1 MSGELEISMKK
12 YLLGL
17 DVGTSSLKTS
27 IIDEEGHVVSKS
39 ARGYEP
45 MSLHPGWQEISADS
59 IWAAVIWNLKKMLG
73 DGVVNPAQIAG
84 IGISCLCPGLVA
96 LGTDG
101 TVLHD
106 PIIYSDRRS
115 MEEAESIKQA
125 VGEEHLFFITA
136 NRCMSGAMSGTSMLW
151 IKNHCPDIYERT
163 RYFGHINTMLGVR
176 LTGNFAID
184 RSNASY
190 TSMFET
196 RGNLEWSRELAEKIG
211 IDFEKLPPLMNSDEV
226 LGGLC
231 NPEFISLGIP
241 AGTPVVI
248 GGGDTACASLAA
260 GIVSNGDVCESVG
273 TTNVLTICVDQPNF
287 SPSNINRCHV
297 VPGTWIYQGAM
308 SHAGGS
314 LRWFRDEFCND
325 LVNAAGELEE
335 ADFDLM
341 TRAASMSA
349 PGANGVVFLPYMMG
363 ERSPVWDSEA
373 RGVFFGMSL
382 NTTRRDLIRAILE
395 AAAYGTRQLKEI
407 AEDLTGLQ
415 IRRFSSLGGG
425 ARSEVWSQIK
435 ADAIGVD
442 IDVLDVSDMAPVGAA
457 LLAGVGAGLYKDAVE
472 ASSHVEKKIYR
483 KVRCNHSY
491 DVVYEKR
498 YKAYTQLYPRLKDLY
513 QFC

>member
-1 MSGELEISMKK
+1 MEK

-17 DVGTSSLKTS
+17 DVGTSSLKTA
-27 IIDEEGHVVSKS
+27 IIDENGNLVSKS
-39 ARGYEP
+39 TRGYEP
-45 MSLHPGWQEISADS
+45 MSLYPGWQEISAES
-59 IWAAVIWNLKKMLG
+59 IWAAVMWNVKNMINE
-73 DGVVNPAQIAG
+73 DGVDPSRIAG

-96 LGTDG
+96 LGADG
-101 TVLHD
+101 EVLHD

-115 MEEAESIKQA
+115 VEEAETIKQA
-125 VGEEHLFFITA
+125 VGEEYLFFITA

-151 IKNHCPDIYERT
+151 IKNHCPDIYEKT
-163 RYFGHINTMLGVR
+163 RYFGHINTMLGVK
-176 LTGNFAID
+176 LTGKFAID

-196 RGNLEWSRELAEKIG
+196 RGSLEWSRELADKIG
-211 IDFEKLPPLMNSDEV
+211 IDFEKLPPLMYSDEV

-231 NPEFISLGIP
+231 NEDFIALGIP

-260 GIVSNGDVCESVG
+260 GIVKNGDVCESVG

-297 VPGTWIYQGAM
+297 VRGTWIYQGAM

-314 LRWFRDEFCND
+314 LRWFRDEFCQD
-325 LVNAAGELEE
+325 LIKAGAELGESE
-335 ADFDLM
+335 YDLM
-341 TRAASMSA
+341 TKAASLSA

-363 ERSPVWDSEA
+363 ERSPIWDSDA

-395 AAAYGTRQLKEI
+395 AAGYGTRQLKEI

-415 IRRFSSLGGG
+415 IKRFSSLGGG
-425 ARSEVWSQIK
+425 AKSEVWSQIK
-435 ADAIGVD
+435 ADVIGVD
-442 IDVLDVSDMAPVGAA
+442 IDVLDMNDMAPVGAA
-457 LLAGVGAGLYKDAVE
+457 LLAGVGAGIYKDAVE
-472 ASSHVEKKIYR
+472 ASTHIEKKLYR
-483 KVRCNHSY
+483 KVVSDPANAA
-491 DVVYEKR
+491 VYEKR
-498 YKAYTQLYPRLKDLY
+498 YKAYTQLYPRVKDLY
-513 QFC
+513 QNCL

>member
-1 MSGELEISMKK
+1 MKK

-17 DVGTSSLKTS
+17 DVGTSSLKTAV
-27 IIDEEGHVVSKS
+27 IDEDGNVVAKS

-45 MSLHPGWQEISADS
+45 MSLNPGWQEISAES
-59 IWAAVIWNLKKMLG
+59 IWAAVIWNLRKMISQ
-73 DGVVNPAQIAG
+73 DGVDPSRIAG
-84 IGISCLCPGLVA
+84 IGFSCLCPGLVA
-96 LGTDG
+96 LGANG
-101 TVLHD
+101 EILHD

-115 MEEAESIKQA
+115 VEEAEAIKQA

-151 IKNHCPDIYERT
+151 IRNHCPEIYEKT

-176 LTGNFAID
+176 LTDNFAID

-196 RGNLEWSRELAEKIG
+196 RGSLEWSRDLAQKIG
-211 IDFEKLPPLMNSDEV
+211 IDFDKLPPLMNSDEV
-226 LGGLC
+226 LGGLT
-231 NPEFISLGIP
+231 NKEFIDLGIP

-260 GIVSNGDVCESVG
+260 GIVKNGDVCESVG

-314 LRWFRDEFCND
+314 LRWFRDEFCQD
-325 LVNAAGELEE
+325 LVRAAAEIGMDEY
-335 ADFDLM
+335 DMM
-341 TRAASMSA
+341 TRAASESA
-349 PGANGVVFLPYMMG
+349 PGANGIIFLPYMMG
-363 ERSPVWDSEA
+363 ERSPVWDSDA

-382 NTTRRDLIRAILE
+382 NNNRRDLIRAILE
-395 AAAYGTRQLKEI
+395 AVGYGTRQLKEI

-415 IRRFSSLGGG
+415 IKKFSSMGGG
-425 ARSEVWSQIK
+425 AKSEVWSQIK
-435 ADAIGVD
+435 ADVIGVD
-442 IDVLDVSDMAPVGAA
+442 IDVLDVADMAPVGAA
-457 LLAGVGAGLYKDAVE
+457 LLAGVGAGIYQNAVE

-483 KVRCNHSY
+483 RVISDRTNAEIY
-491 DVVYEKR
+491 DKR
-498 YKAYTQLYPRLKDLY
+498 YSAYTQLYPRLKDLY
-513 QFC
+513 QYC